1 MKNHLKLIPFLF
13 LCQFA
18 MAQVD
23 VTYSDLVWSDEFD
36 TNGAINASKWHH
48 QTQLPS
54 GGGWFNGEQQHYTN
68 QLTNS
73 FVNAGFLNIVAKK
86 ESFTDQNVTK
96 QYTSARLNSKFA
108 FKYGRVDVRA
118 KLPIGAGTW
127 PAIWLLG
134 KNVNELGGFFQ
145 ATHGTMNWPACG
157 EIDVMEHGIYPS
169 QPINFIGSAVHTTSS
184 SGNTINKDGTLVKN
198 LGTDFHVYSLNW
210 SPNQLTFLVDNVAF
224 YTYNPADK
232 DAKTWPFDAEQYVLL
247 NVAMGGIA
255 GKIPSDF
262 TQAGMEVDYVRVYQD
277 TTPDIKAPTNFTASI
292 GETTGSTIELLL
304 KGSDNVS
311 NIFYD
316 VKYGNQNV
324 TVTGLSGVQKSYII
338 TGLSSNTSYSF
349 NITAKDASN
358 NQAANNPIVLNA
370 KTITESNLICSGTS
384 KLAQQGAFLV
394 GYNYEYKT
402 EGNNVKITYTLLD
415 TDKTDVF
422 AYLWKQIPFGE
433 TDMKKTTGKTFTHTL
448 TGQTV
453 GSSINYAVK
462 FAFAG
467 GLSATQYYAYEVGSS
482 CSTSIEEAMV
492 EKDIYFNNPA
502 KNFINITSK
511 NKIDKVELY
520 DLSGDLVLAS
530 SVNTSKIDVQALQT
544 GLYTIIFYLE
554 KEKVA
559 MKVMVEN

>member
-1 MKNHLKLIPFLF
+1 MKKFLKLIPFLF
-13 LCQFA
+13 LCQITV
-18 MAQVD
+18 AQVD
-23 VTYSDLVWSDEFD
+23 VIYKDLVWSDEFD
-36 TNGAINASKWHH
+36 TNGAINSSKWYH

-68 QLTNS
+68 QLSNS
-73 FVNAGFLNIVAKK
+73 FVNAGFLNIVAIK
-86 ESFTDQNVTK
+86 EAFTNQNVTK
-96 QYTSARLNSKFA
+96 QYTSARLNAKFA

-134 KNVNELGGFFQ
+134 KNVNEAGAFFQ
-145 ATHGTMNWPACG
+145 PTHGTMNWPACG

-169 QPINFIGSAVHTTSS
+169 HPINHIGAAIHTLSS
-184 SGNTINKDGTLVKN
+184 SGNTINKEGTLVKN

-210 SPNQLTFLVDNVAF
+210 SPNQLTFLVDDVPF

-232 DAKTWPFDAEQYVLL
+232 DAKTWPFDAEQYILL

-255 GKIPSDF
+255 GKIPSNF

-277 TTPDIKAPTNFTASI
+277 TTPDTKAPTNFTASI
-292 GETTGSTIELLL
+292 GEITGSTIELLL
-304 KGSDNVS
+304 NGNDNAS

-316 VKYGNQNV
+316 VKYGSQNAA
-324 TVTGLSGVQKSYII
+324 VTGISGVQKSYVV
-338 TGLSSNTSYSF
+338 TGLSPNTSYTF

-358 NQAANNPIVLNA
+358 NQAANNPIVLNV
-370 KTITESNLICSGTS
+370 KTISESDMICSGTS
-384 KLAQQGAFLV
+384 KMAQQGSFTT

-415 TDKTDVF
+415 TEKTAVF

-433 TDMKKTTGKTFTHTL
+433 TDMKNTTGKTFTHTL
-448 TGQTV
+448 TGQTL
-453 GSSINYAVK
+453 GSTINYGVK

-467 GLSATQYYAYEVGSS
+467 GLAATQYYAYEVGSK
-482 CSTSIEEAMV
+482 CSVATEELIT
-492 EKDIYFNNPA
+492 ENDFSFNNPA
-502 KNFINITSK
+502 KKFINITSK

-520 DLSGDLVLAS
+520 DVSGKLVL
-530 SVNTSKIDVQALQT
+530 TSNENVQKIDINTLQS
-544 GLYTIIFYLE
+544 GIYMMMIYSE
-554 KEKVA
+554 KGKIV
-559 MKVMVEN
+559 KKLVVEN